1 MKVTIRTVRGD
12 PFEVEVEASD
22 TVASVKEKIEV
33 AKSEENYAK
42 ASQVLVFKGQI
53 LKDES
58 TLGALDI
65 KEKDFL
71 VVTMM
76 KKAAPKP
83 SVQDVKPPEPV
94 AVEQKAPE
102 QQQAAATTATLGD
115 QAGASTSDP
124 QSYSSAASALARG
137 AELEAAINQICEMG
151 FEVEQVKKAM
161 RAAFNNPERAVEYL
175 TGGIPEGLEQQMQ
188 QQAAAAAAGTPVQGT
203 PVLPQDPQQPQQ
215 QQQQLAQQQPTQQ
228 QQPTTGPNAQPLDLF
243 AQGGGESGNVGG
255 TGVAGNAG
263 NLGFLRSNPQFQM
276 IRTMVR
282 SNPAVLEQ
290 VLAELGKHNP
300 QLLQTINAHQDE
312 FLQLINEQPTQDEQ
326 AFVQQMEQDIQQ
338 IQEAVQ
344 GQLSPEDEAAV
355 GRLQQLGF
363 ERAQC
368 VEAYLAC
375 DKNEELAAN
384 YLLENAME
392 D

>member
-151 FEVEQVKKAM
+151 FEVEQWPDFGCEGIKVQ
-161 RAAFNNPERAVEYL
+161 RAH
-175 TGGIPEGLEQQMQ
+175 
-188 QQAAAAAAGTPVQGT
+188 
-203 PVLPQDPQQPQQ
+203 
-215 QQQQLAQQQPTQQ
+215 QPTSQCQ
-228 QQPTTGPNAQPLDLF
+228 GKKNMQPI
-243 AQGGGESGNVGG
+243 
-255 TGVAGNAG
+255 
-263 NLGFLRSNPQFQM
+263 
-276 IRTMVR
+276 IRQYYSM
-282 SNPAVLEQ
+282 Q
-290 VLAELGKHNP
+290 K
-300 QLLQTINAHQDE
+300 
-312 FLQLINEQPTQDEQ
+312 
-326 AFVQQMEQDIQQ
+326 
-338 IQEAVQ
+338 
-344 GQLSPEDEAAV
+344 
-355 GRLQQLGF
+355 
-363 ERAQC
+363 
-368 VEAYLAC
+368 
-375 DKNEELAAN
+375 
-384 YLLENAME
+384 
-392 D
+392 